1 LHFYVSA
8 TCLYKT
14 TAKTQGE
21 NSGEN
26 RCSGQSA
33 TFLRR
38 EKKRGHRRTV
48 RCCSSGAYRAF
59 GASWAIWLVV
69 LVAQPNMMVL
79 CSSSQ
84 VRIVLSWASQK
95 WSNSLHILL
104 QLQLSTITNSTY
116 QQQQQQHKVRYL
128 GRNYYRRAKMRPFTE
143 ARKMRPF
150 TFTARARCNWSSR
163 NFHRS
168 QKKKSRC
175 VHTLRTCIFFTA
187 FSIFHGYIQLL
198 KM

>member
-1 LHFYVSA
+1 MHFYVSA

-104 QLQLSTITNSTY
+104 QLQLSTITNPTY

-168 QKKKSRC
+168 QKKKKAGA
-175 VHTLRTCIFFTA
+175 CIHLGHVFSSQRSQFFMA
-187 FSIFHGYIQLL
+187 IYSC
-198 KM
+198 